1 MKKNLRLLCLG
12 LATATFT
19 CGFAQTDMTS
29 ELKNA
34 DMEQALKG
42 WSFDGTDVMGKNSKD
57 PSSKVGFHGMNK
69 GVQETWH
76 SNPENPLGDSYIMQ
90 RVKQLP
96 AGTYVF
102 GAYVGAAKQTPNLV
116 ESNRDTIC
124 GVTLFAN
131 KNSVA
136 VATDNPDLGWKYDWA
151 HSSKFNVATKVAD
164 EGTLYVGL
172 NIENTTANY
181 VVWDNATLYYFGD
194 MSEEDAL
201 DAMAQIDVNNAVAI
215 ADTLVN
221 GIAMQA
227 DTLTNLTDAIAAAKK
242 AKVTNASLWD
252 DLEPLFY
259 NMGLARRSATD
270 YANLKKHIESATVVA
285 NAEWSE
291 DGKAAYFDGL
301 KDALDAAVEAYAAAQ
316 ADRDEINELRAELS
330 RQVGWMRVDSFYT
343 ARQELQA
350 FINSSNTFTNEPG
363 KYTTFQ
369 QEQLKAL
376 DKQLGDTLKVIED
389 PKNLDPRPQDLYPY
403 IAQVYAAIENV
414 KNNPISL
421 EPTEMPIVFE
431 RSETTLHTAAGNH
444 HYIEGAVLNS
454 DNLVSYTSPMY
465 RFLNKI
471 EKFRITVKSS
481 GSNKS
486 FFCLS
491 SLEFYDVTGKKIDL
505 TEDNITSNAD
515 HNTLNPGA
523 EDGGGFAALF
533 DGDKT
538 TFFHSAW
545 KNAPSEA
552 HYLEVTLPNG
562 GYDAF
567 SFVMVAREDRSQ
579 GGDQHNFPGEM
590 EINTPT
596 PNRDAMMIQLN
607 EAKKLNPYIGTDP
620 GFYNI
625 EDNENPEV
633 FVAIT
638 EAIAEAEA
646 LIANNGAESAMPAVE
661 TKLKEAIY
669 AYSALTGDKVY
680 NLPVAGKAY
689 RLISGY
695 NGYFEK
701 QKVEKAMTIS
711 IADSTL
717 WWENVTPSKTEQ
729 EFVFN
734 PILDADGD
742 PVVEQVAEGQ
752 NEDGSDILVPYYCY
766 TMKNVKYEL
775 YADSAFTGSSLKM
788 VEEALDTVKLKWL
801 GRGQWNIIV
810 KGNVLHTGDHNSGN
824 PGNTPGAYGGTWGIE
839 SRIVPYGG
847 GIDGASAW
855 FIREM
860 PAMPCNVEVAN
871 GKSNCIHFAATNTLT
886 LTAAGCDFNGL
897 ALYDVY
903 GTPINFDVVVENGV
917 ATVTTKSVIT
927 GCSIALNGVSSVELN
942 AEFVEVA
949 SDWMTTLE
957 DKYEEVLAIAPEQG
971 TAVGQYDDITEYT
984 ETLQAAEEMISYG
997 AEDAELKAMVAQLDS
1012 AVAHLNNP
1020 HMPEAGKYYFIVSG
1034 LPAFEANLGY
1044 NVGIYPKNSML
1055 CWAHEHVLD
1064 SARCWQFEPATL
1076 EELKGVN
1083 ADTTA
1088 VAFYIKNLGSGEY
1101 MGTGDAKST
1110 QLGMVSGKDATA
1122 PYVVSSLQ
1130 QGTAV
1135 AIASVKDASNRLH
1148 GAGHNEGKSKS
1159 GTIVYWNS
1167 GLGSSSAWRIVE
1179 TENDF
1184 VLFSKLDF
1192 TEIEP
1197 EAAVIKGVYDLFG
1210 RRLVAPTAPG
1220 IYIIDGKKRVIK

>member
-1 MKKNLRLLCLG
+1 M
-12 LATATFT
+12 
-19 CGFAQTDMTS
+19 
-29 ELKNA
+29 
-34 DMEQALKG
+34 
-42 WSFDGTDVMGKNSKD
+42 
-57 PSSKVGFHGMNK
+57 
-69 GVQETWH
+69 
-76 SNPENPLGDSYIMQ
+76 
-90 RVKQLP
+90 
-96 AGTYVF
+96 
-102 GAYVGAAKQTPNLV
+102 
-116 ESNRDTIC
+116 
-124 GVTLFAN
+124 
-131 KNSVA
+131 
-136 VATDNPDLGWKYDWA
+136 
-151 HSSKFNVATKVAD
+151 
-164 EGTLYVGL
+164 
-172 NIENTTANY
+172 
-181 VVWDNATLYYFGD
+181 
-194 MSEEDAL
+194 
-201 DAMAQIDVNNAVAI
+201 
-215 ADTLVN
+215 
-221 GIAMQA
+221 
-227 DTLTNLTDAIAAAKK
+227 
-242 AKVTNASLWD
+242 
-252 DLEPLFY
+252 
-259 NMGLARRSATD
+259 
-270 YANLKKHIESATVVA
+270 
-285 NAEWSE
+285 
-291 DGKAAYFDGL
+291 
-301 KDALDAAVEAYAAAQ
+301 
-316 ADRDEINELRAELS
+316 
-330 RQVGWMRVDSFYT
+330 
-343 ARQELQA
+343 
-350 FINSSNTFTNEPG
+350 
-363 KYTTFQ
+363 
-369 QEQLKAL
+369 KAL
-376 DKQLGDTLKVIED
+376 DKQLGDTLKVVID

-414 KNNPISL
+414 KNNPLS
-421 EPTEMPIVFE
+421 TEYTVMPLVFSAGADGWVE
-431 RSETTLHTAAGNH
+431 GTAV
-444 HYIEGAVLNS
+444 YDS
-454 DNLVSYTSPMY
+454 KMQTVSYTSPMY
-465 RFLNKI
+465 RFQQKV
-471 EKFRITVKSS
+471 ETFRITVNH
-481 GSNKS
+481 NKNKAD

-491 SLEFYDVTGKKIDL
+491 ELEFFDGNGAKIEL
-505 TEDNITSNAD
+505 SAANLTSNAD
-515 HNTLNPGA
+515 HNALNPGA
-523 EDGGGFAALF
+523 EDGGGFDALF
-533 DGDKT
+533 DGNT
-538 TFFHSAW
+538 GTYFHSAW
-545 KNAPSEA
+545 KNMPAED
-552 HYLEVTLPNG
+552 HYLEVTLPGG
-562 GYDAF
+562 GYDMF
-567 SFVMVAREDRSQ
+567 SFRMISRDNSNGYVQ
-579 GGDQHNFPGEM
+579 NHTFPGAM
-590 EINTPT
+590 VINTPT
-596 PNRDAMMIQLN
+596 PKRDAMMIQLN
-607 EAKKLNPYIGTDP
+607 EAKALNPYIGTDP
-620 GFYNI
+620 GFYSV

-633 FVAIT
+633 FVAIS
-638 EAIAEAEA
+638 EAISEAEA
-646 LIANNGAESAMPAVE
+646 LIANNGAEADMPAVE

-669 AYSALTGDKVY
+669 AYTALTGEKVY

-701 QKVEKAMTIS
+701 QQVEKAMSIN

-729 EFVFN
+729 EFVFH
-734 PILDADGD
+734 PILDIDEE
-742 PVVEQVAEGQ
+742 PVVEMVPEGQ

-860 PAMPCNVEVAN
+860 PAMPCNVEIAN

-897 ALYDVY
+897 ALYDLY
-903 GTPINFDVVVENGV
+903 GTPIKFDVVVENGV

-927 GCSIALNGVSSVELN
+927 NCSIALNGVSNVELN
-942 AEFVEVA
+942 AEFVEPT
-949 SDWMTTLE
+949 SDWMSTLE

-971 TAVGQYDDITEYT
+971 TEVGQYDDITEYT
-984 ETLQAAEEMISYG
+984 EALQAAEEMISYG
-997 AEDAELKAMVAQLDS
+997 AEEAELKAMIAQLDS
-1012 AVAHLNNP
+1012 AVAHLKNP

-1034 LPAFEANLGY
+1034 LPAFEENLGY

-1055 CWAHEHVLD
+1055 CWAQEHALD

-1076 EELKGVN
+1076 EDLKSVN

-1101 MGTGDAKST
+1101 VGTGDAKST

-1130 QGTAV
+1130 QGAAV

-1148 GAGHNEGKSKS
+1148 GAGHGEGKNKS

-1210 RRLVAPTAPG
+1210 RRLAAPTAPG